1 MRTGGQRSS
10 SPQLMRFS
18 NESPQ
23 LKQALPPLYRTRQ
36 PRYTSQHTSG
46 HRQVVRHQLP
56 KLTLAGSSPVAR
68 SKKAKAR
75 HHHGA
80 VLFFNKAPGL
90 EPDRVRALSKREA
103 FVASRRRRRQAPEA
117 GADLRSKYADV
128 PLPAPSSAGDL
139 GRDNSTKSSH
149 RFRESEEIDRSR
161 CGFAKQM
168 RRRPVARSIS
178 RGRFRERQIRPV
190 SPPRL
195 PGPRFVDRSRCGFAK
210 QIRGCPHA
218 RSNSKMLG

>member
-1 MRTGGQRSS
+1 MVRKERQRSS
-10 SPQLMRFS
+10 SPQLTRFS

-23 LKQALPPLYRTRQ
+23 LKQVSPPLYRTRQ

-128 PLPAPSSAGDL
+128 PLPAPSAKGDAGTLGSIRSPSAALRTGA
-139 GRDNSTKSSH
+139 
-149 RFRESEEIDRSR
+149 
-161 CGFAKQM
+161 C
-168 RRRPVARSIS
+168 
-178 RGRFRERQIRPV
+178 
-190 SPPRL
+190 
-195 PGPRFVDRSRCGFAK
+195 
-210 QIRGCPHA
+210 
-218 RSNSKMLG
+218 